1 MEKVLVIVGQT
12 AVGKTSMSIKLA
24 KHFNGEIINGDA
36 MQVYKGLDIV
46 TDKIKKEQ
54 MQGVVHHL
62 FDLKNINED
71 YNVEEYQGNIRKVI
85 NEVSSKGKLPIIVG
99 GTGLYVKAALY
110 DYNFSKEEISN
121 KEVEELYKDKT
132 NDELYEMLLKVDPN
146 SCNSIH
152 KNNRRRVL
160 RALAIYN
167 STGKTK
173 SEMIEEQK
181 HELLYDAIII
191 ALDLNKDIIN
201 DKIDKRIEEMFNEG
215 LVEEVKNNPTTS
227 TASKAI
233 GYREVKDYL
242 DGKTTLEEAKSL
254 MKIHTHQYAKR
265 QRTFFKNQFDVNWVT
280 NDENA
285 FDNIVKIINEKWNI

>member
-24 KHFNGEIINGDA
+24 KHLNGEIINGDA
-36 MQVYKGLDIV
+36 MQVYKGLNIV

-54 MQGVVHHL
+54 MQDVPHHL
-62 FDLKNINED
+62 FDLKEIHED
-71 YNVEEYQGNIRKVI
+71 YNVDEYQRNIRKVI
-85 NEVSSKGKLPIIVG
+85 SEISSRGKLPIIVG

-110 DYNFSKEEISN
+110 DYNFANEEIPN
-121 KEVEELYKDKT
+121 KEVEELYKDKS
-132 NDELYEMLLKVDPN
+132 NDELYEMLINVDPE
-146 SCNSIH
+146 SCKTIH

-167 STGKTK
+167 ATGKTK
-173 SEMIEEQK
+173 SEIINEQK
-181 HELLYDAIII
+181 NEQLYDSIII
-191 ALDLNKDIIN
+191 ALDLDKQIIN
-201 DKIDKRIEEMFNEG
+201 DKIDKRIEEMFEEG
-215 LVEEVKNNPTTS
+215 LIEEINTNKTTS

-233 GYREVKDYL
+233 GYKEVTSYL
-242 DGKTTLEEAKSL
+242 NNEISLQEAKDL

-265 QRTFFKNQFDVNWVT
+265 QRTWFKHQLPVNFVN

-285 FDNIVKIINEKWNI
+285 FDVILDIINNIWTK

>member
-36 MQVYKGLDIV
+36 MQVYKGLNIV

-54 MQGVVHHL
+54 MQGIPHHL
-62 FDLKNINED
+62 FDLKEINED
-71 YNVEEYQGNIRKVI
+71 YNVEEYQTNIRNVI
-85 NEVSSKGKLPIIVG
+85 TQVTSKGKLPIIVG

-121 KEVEELYKDKT
+121 KEVEEQYKDKT
-132 NDELYEMLLKVDPN
+132 NDELYEMLLSLDPK
-146 SCNSIH
+146 SCETIH

-167 STGKTK
+167 ATGKTK

-191 ALDLNKDIIN
+191 ALDLDKQIIN
-201 DKIDKRIEEMFNEG
+201 NKIDKRIEEMFLEG

-233 GYREVKDYL
+233 GYKEVRSYL
-242 DGKTTLEEAKSL
+242 NNEITLDEAKQL
-254 MKIHTHQYAKR
+254 MKVHTHQYAKR
-265 QRTFFKNQFDVNWVT
+265 QRTWFKHQLPVYFVN
-280 NDENA
+280 NDETA
-285 FDNIVKIINEKWNI
+285 FNNILEIINNNWK

>member
-12 AVGKTSMSIKLA
+12 AVGKTSMSINLA

-36 MQVYKGLDIV
+36 MQVYKGLNIV

-54 MQGVVHHL
+54 MQGVPHHL
-62 FDLKNINED
+62 FDLKEINED
-71 YNVEEYQGNIRKVI
+71 YNVEEYQSNIRKVI
-85 NEVSSKGKLPIIVG
+85 SEITSRGKLPIIVG
-99 GTGLYVKAALY
+99 GTGLYVKATLY

-132 NDELYEMLLKVDPN
+132 NDELYEMLLKVDPK
-146 SCNSIH
+146 SCESIH

-167 STGKTK
+167 ATGKSK
-173 SEMIEEQK
+173 SEMIEDQK

-191 ALDLNKDIIN
+191 ALDLDKTIIN
-201 DKIDKRIEEMFNEG
+201 EKIDKRIEEMFEEG
-215 LVEEVKNNPTTS
+215 LIEEVKNNPTTS

-233 GYREVKDYL
+233 GYKEVSSYL
-242 DGKTTLEEAKSL
+242 NNEISLSEAKEL
-254 MKIHTHQYAKR
+254 MKVHTHQYAKR
-265 QRTFFKNQFDVNWVT
+265 QRTWFKHQLPVHFVN

-285 FDNIVKIINEKWNI
+285 FQNILDIVSNIWG

>member
-265 QRTFFKNQFDVNWVT
+265 QRTWFKHQLPVHFVN

-285 FDNIVKIINEKWNI
+285 FDNILSIINDNWNK